1 MTILGFGVMFV
12 HNTMDML
19 HLPTTVGI
27 VLAWFNNQF
36 TKGRDGTSSCR
47 LPTYFKP
54 LVVIFGEA

>member
-1 MTILGFGVMFV
+1 MFV
-12 HNTMDML
+12 HNAMDML

-36 TKGRDGTSSCR
+36 TKSRDGTSSCR